1 MELYGMISSLDEIL
15 CPDIKF
21 GWNYMVEIKFEWNY
35 MVDIKFG
42 WNSMFQYQAW
52 VDIFQL

>member
-1 MELYGMISSLDEIL
+1 LDEIL

>member
-21 GWNYMVEIKFEWNY
+21 GWNYMVDIKFEWNY
-35 MVDIKFG
+35 MVNIKFG